1 MLISSHRLDEVASLV
16 NRVVEMD
23 MGKIV
28 LDDKVADLVDMSSQ
42 LSCRV
47 RMIKPEPAFA
57 KALSEWGFSKQAD
70 DVNWNGIIAGPD
82 RLRFLGM
89 LSRYAALLA
98 GIEMHEAETLGV
110 NEHIKDEVNH
120 VA

>member
-23 MGKIV
+23 LGKIV
-28 LDDKVADLVDMSSQ
+28 LDDEVADLVDISSQ
-42 LSCRV
+42 LNCRV

-57 KALSEWGFSKQAD
+57 KALTEWGFNKQAD

-98 GIEMHEAETLGV
+98 GIEMHEAETLQM
-110 NEHIKDEVNH
+110 NAHIKDEVNH